1 MGALGALT
9 AVLVACG
16 AGGGGAS
23 PDASTAG
30 QASTGSPP
38 GGAAAASVPSPTQ
51 EAVNYTG
58 KFSLSPD
65 NGTIGSVVTAKGSGF
80 DANVSLDL
88 VWQAFTGNWK
98 TDGEKFLGREFSE
111 VMQPLTTV
119 RTDGTGSFE
128 TQFTVPDGFGFMHDV
143 RVEQDRVLRN
153 KAGFNVQM
161 EVTVS
166 PTSGPAGTPITIE
179 AKGIGWQS
187 LQNSWAVLYD
197 NRYTGYMSAVTTNG
211 YAKVTIPAT
220 GSAGKHVISILHAS
234 LTFPY
239 MNMQQ
244 SPQPDRPTWTVP
256 FTVTKGAPVLPP
268 PATSQGLPRV
278 EASAAPPPSG
288 PWIATDWLNGQVGSP
303 VTLRGR
309 GFTPN
314 DSVELLW
321 YRVVGSRVS
330 GNGWDEQSVSLGKV
344 TVGSDGTFSFPF
356 QTLDDLGGDHRI
368 EAWVKGEKLASTS
381 YEITPSAF
389 ALSTSSAPAGTM
401 VTVHLKGGGWTETA
415 NIYTVVYDNGYVGY
429 ACAFNSQ
436 GDLTIY
442 LPATGDPGWHFI
454 DLYPA
459 IYKGKDAAGVD
470 DFRVPQL
477 SFASDHPHEKL
488 PAFHFAIQVTE
499 S

>member
-1 MGALGALT
+1 MSTGLRRTVAMGALGALT

-119 RTDGTGSFE
+119 RTDGTGAFE

-166 PTSGPAGTPITIE
+166 PSSGPVGTPITI
-179 AKGIGWQS
+179 
-187 LQNSWAVLYD
+187 
-197 NRYTGYMSAVTTNG
+197 
-211 YAKVTIPAT
+211 
-220 GSAGKHVISILHAS
+220 
-234 LTFPY
+234 
-239 MNMQQ
+239 
-244 SPQPDRPTWTVP
+244 
-256 FTVTKGAPVLPP
+256 
-268 PATSQGLPRV
+268 
-278 EASAAPPPSG
+278 
-288 PWIATDWLNGQVGSP
+288 
-303 VTLRGR
+303 
-309 GFTPN
+309 
-314 DSVELLW
+314 
-321 YRVVGSRVS
+321 
-330 GNGWDEQSVSLGKV
+330 
-344 TVGSDGTFSFPF
+344 
-356 QTLDDLGGDHRI
+356 
-368 EAWVKGEKLASTS
+368 
-381 YEITPSAF
+381 
-389 ALSTSSAPAGTM
+389 
-401 VTVHLKGGGWTETA
+401 
-415 NIYTVVYDNGYVGY
+415 
-429 ACAFNSQ
+429 
-436 GDLTIY
+436 
-442 LPATGDPGWHFI
+442 
-454 DLYPA
+454 
-459 IYKGKDAAGVD
+459 
-470 DFRVPQL
+470 
-477 SFASDHPHEKL
+477 
-488 PAFHFAIQVTE
+488 
-499 S
+499 

>member
-1 MGALGALT
+1 
-9 AVLVACG
+9 
-16 AGGGGAS
+16 
-23 PDASTAG
+23 
-30 QASTGSPP
+30 
-38 GGAAAASVPSPTQ
+38 
-51 EAVNYTG
+51 
-58 KFSLSPD
+58 
-65 NGTIGSVVTAKGSGF
+65 
-80 DANVSLDL
+80 
-88 VWQAFTGNWK
+88 
-98 TDGEKFLGREFSE
+98 
-111 VMQPLTTV
+111 
-119 RTDGTGSFE
+119 
-128 TQFTVPDGFGFMHDV
+128 
-143 RVEQDRVLRN
+143 
-153 KAGFNVQM
+153 
-161 EVTVS
+161 
-166 PTSGPAGTPITIE
+166 
-179 AKGIGWQS
+179 
-187 LQNSWAVLYD
+187 
-197 NRYTGYMSAVTTNG
+197 
-211 YAKVTIPAT
+211 
-220 GSAGKHVISILHAS
+220 
-234 LTFPY
+234 
-239 MNMQQ
+239 
-244 SPQPDRPTWTVP
+244 
-256 FTVTKGAPVLPP
+256 
-268 PATSQGLPRV
+268 
-278 EASAAPPPSG
+278 
-288 PWIATDWLNGQVGSP
+288 
-303 VTLRGR
+303 LRGR

-356 QTLDDLGGDHRI
+356 QTLDDLAGDHRI
-368 EAWVKGEKLASTS
+368 ETWVKGEKVASTS

-389 ALSTSSAPAGTM
+389 ALSTTSAPAGTM